1 MYISI
6 TLYKIWKM
14 ELFSVKFWIA
24 FNLVLLTWKRFLIK
38 PTIRYSKSKITI
50 ISLIHAKKL
59 GLTLVGIGG
68 NDITDGNKKLILAIL
83 WQLMKYHT
91 FSLIGKIN
99 EDDVLKWGNSK
110 IEAQF

>member
-1 MYISI
+1 MKKISNKTNNKIFKIQNNNYIVDSC
-6 TLYKIWKM
+6 
-14 ELFSVKFWIA
+14 
-24 FNLVLLTWKRFLIK
+24 
-38 PTIRYSKSKITI
+38 
-50 ISLIHAKKL
+50 KKL